1 MRVSPCNCPDW
12 YSALDLA
19 LPAFRFPT
27 GGGLCGQPEAGIRLM
42 HRIVAMD
49 FCNSC
54 IQNSFGRIVF
64 REGARSSPSVG
75 NDGILSRKL
84 WRESCRK
91 SLLTDRTLRKVR
103 LQEAMIGVNLLQ
115 FTSSIGAF
123 DIEVSGV

>member
-12 YSALDLA
+12 YSALDLV
-19 LPAFRFPT
+19 LPAFCFPPAE
-27 GGGLCGQPEAGIRLM
+27 GLFAKPEAGVRLM

-75 NDGILSRKL
+75 NDGILPRKL

-103 LQEAMIGVNLLQ
+103 RQEAMIGVNLLQ
-115 FTSSIGAF
+115 FTSSI
-123 DIEVSGV
+123 EVSGV